1 MTPIFY
7 RRAAIVGV
15 GFDVTQSKPL
25 EACDNFI
32 QEVRER
38 EPNSIIVAVGNKIDL
53 VDEREVTREEAR
65 EHFAS
70 MNPPVAYFETSAKTG
85 EGVDE
90 FFEGSIRIWIDTR
103 YSSVSATN
111 DNCGKDN
118 KHKPRQQKPKQR
130 NYGYGC
136 IIC

>member
-70 MNPPVAYFETSAKTG
+70 LNPPVPYFETSAKTG

-90 FFEGSIRIWIDTR
+90 FFESSIKMWIDTH
-103 YSSVSATN
+103 YSSVSVTN
-111 DNCGKDN
+111 DNCGNDDKPPKRKKDD
-118 KHKPRQQKPKQR
+118 
-130 NYGYGC
+130 C